1 MQFNVNKIV
10 PEMNFYVYGTSYV
23 GKPKSNTAMYITKKI
38 ERLLQNT
45 DIFFECLIFAES
57 NIDIPS
63 KIFEKNAVVL
73 VDNPQLEFAKF
84 ANQFAFERFEIE
96 KKIRYKMMDTGYWIS
111 DDSVVGENVYI
122 EPGCV
127 IGPDVRIGDNAV
139 ILAGSVIR
147 RAIIG
152 NNFYANEHVAIG
164 TNGFTIAE
172 DEEGNQIRIP
182 TLGKVMIGNNV
193 EIGAHDNISCGSC
206 EDTIIEDNVKIDAL
220 VHIGHD
226 AYLHKN
232 VRITAGGIIG
242 GFDTLGEHAYV
253 GINAVLRNR
262 INIGERAV
270 IGMGA
275 TVTKSIESN
284 ITVIGNPARE
294 MKK

>member
-10 PEMNFYVYGTSYV
+10 PGMNFCVYGTSYV
-23 GKPKSNTAMYITKKI
+23 GNPKPNTAMYITKKI
-38 ERLLQNT
+38 EHLLQNT
-45 DIFFECLIFAES
+45 TAFFNCLIFAES

-63 KIFEKNAVVL
+63 EIIENNAVLL
-73 VDNPQLEFAKF
+73 VNNPQLEYAKF
-84 ANQFAFERFEIE
+84 ANLFASERFEIE
-96 KKIRYKMMDTGYWIS
+96 KKIRYKMMDSGYWIS
-111 DDSVVGENVYI
+111 EDCVIGENVYI

-127 IGPDVRIGDNAV
+127 IGPDVKIGNNAV

-147 RAIIG
+147 RASIG
-152 NNFYANEHVAIG
+152 NEFYANEHVAIG

-172 DEEGNQIRIP
+172 DEKGNQMRIP

-193 EIGAHDNISCGSC
+193 EVGAHDNISCGSC
-206 EDTIIEDNVKIDAL
+206 GDTIIEDNVKIDAL

-275 TVTKSIESN
+275 TVTKSVESN